1 MQKKFYKVVSVS
13 NNSRLFAI
21 LMAFSGGALDVYSHN
36 YFHGLVATQTGNII
50 LMASNLS
57 QYNWQQMLPKI
68 VSIIL
73 FTVGFLLGILLK
85 RSNFS
90 HYWRSYTMLPVI
102 LSSLIIPL
110 LSQNLHLFKIGL
122 LAFGSGL
129 LMLTFTG
136 TQIEGNPYTIM
147 MTSGNYRKMLNEWYL
162 YLTSRN
168 KTSLQRRNAHNY
180 TIVVL
185 SFVIGACLLAFVSLV
200 LKKYSIW
207 IVTFTFLLAL
217 FIEIHQAKKTIR

>member
-1 MQKKFYKVVSVS
+1 MQKIFPKVPAVS

-21 LMAFSGGALDVYSHN
+21 LMAFSGGAIDVYCHN

-57 QYNWQQMLPKI
+57 HNDWQQMLPKI
-68 VSIIL
+68 LSIIM

-90 HYWRSYTMLPVI
+90 DYWRSYTMLPAI
-102 LSSLIIPL
+102 LSSFVIPL
-110 LSQNLHLFKIGL
+110 LPQDLQLFKIGI

-129 LMLTFTG
+129 LMLTFSG

-162 YLTSRN
+162 YLNS
-168 KTSLQRRNAHNY
+168 KDKSSMQKRNAHNY
-180 TIVVL
+180 TIVVV
-185 SFVIGACLLAFVSLV
+185 SFIVGACLLAFISQSL
-200 LKKYSIW
+200 KMYSIW
-207 IVTFTFLLAL
+207 IVTITFTISF
-217 FIEIHQAKKTIR
+217 FIEIYHAKKTNK

>member
-1 MQKKFYKVVSVS
+1 MQKNFPKVPAVS

-21 LMAFSGGALDVYSHN
+21 LMAFSGGAIDVYCHN

-57 QYNWQQMLPKI
+57 HNDWQQMLPKI
-68 VSIIL
+68 LSIIM

-90 HYWRSYTMLPVI
+90 DYWRSYTMLPAI
-102 LSSLIIPL
+102 LSSFVIPL
-110 LSQNLHLFKIGL
+110 LPQDLQLFNIGI

-129 LMLTFTG
+129 LMLTFSG

-162 YLTSRN
+162 YLTS
-168 KTSLQRRNAHNY
+168 KDKSSMQKRNAHNY
-180 TIVVL
+180 TIVVV
-185 SFVIGACLLAFVSLV
+185 SFIVGACLLAFISQSL
-200 LKKYSIW
+200 KMYSIW
-207 IVTFTFLLAL
+207 IVTITFTISF
-217 FIEIHQAKKTIR
+217 FIEIYHAKKTNK